1 MNSNLHKSIP
11 LFALS
16 AVLGACVVM
25 ENKPTT
31 TSPSTPTEAKTEP
44 EKTAESPYPAEQPT
58 RWTAEQK
65 RREVNVCIASAT
77 KSLKESG
84 ATVPA
89 SKIESYCNCVMDKT
103 EARYSYEEANR
114 NADKVIA
121 ELQASGVV
129 EACIESAGL
138 KE

>member
-1 MNSNLHKSIP
+1 MNSNLRKSIP
-11 LFALS
+11 LFALT
-16 AVLGACVVM
+16 VILGACVVM
-25 ENKPTT
+25 ENQPTA
-31 TSPSTPTEAKTEP
+31 TSPSTPT
-44 EKTAESPYPAEQPT
+44 AESPLTPEQPT

-103 EARYSYEEANR
+103 EAKYSYEEANR
-114 NADKVIA
+114 NANKVIA